1 MMKRP
6 RFPWRHF
13 LASRLLLGTLLAGG
27 SACGGDG
34 GGPGAP
40 SGTGTL
46 TAQVD
51 GSGWTA
57 TSGILALRQSNF
69 VSITG
74 SVGSVSSITI
84 AWPDEGAGTYSI
96 PNATGMNLNYALFGS
111 GHVWQALAM
120 GTQLGGVGNGSV
132 TVTTLNAE
140 RVVGTFQF
148 TAPAASS
155 SGASGQKVV
164 TNGAFNIKF

>member
-1 MMKRP
+1 MKWP
-6 RFPWRHF
+6 RFPFRQF
-13 LASRLLLGTLLAGG
+13 VASWLVLGALLLVG

-34 GGPGAP
+34 GGPGGP
-40 SGTGTL
+40 SGSGTL

-51 GSGWTA
+51 GNGWTA

-74 SVGSVSSITI
+74 SVGSLSSITI
-84 AWPDEGAGTYSI
+84 AWPDEGTGTYSI
-96 PNATGMNLNYALFGS
+96 PLATGMNLNYALFGS

-120 GTQLGGVGNGSV
+120 GPQLGGVGTGSV

-148 TAPAASS
+148 TAPAAAS

-164 TNGAFNIKF
+164 TNGAFNITF